1 MVLSALLFAF
11 YVVYSKALINRL
23 GSRLFT
29 SIAMLSSTVFV
40 ILHFALTHNIN
51 GLHVN
56 NAALLYALLLA
67 IFSTVLPSFMMT
79 EAIARIGAAR
89 TSIMGTLGPIIT
101 ISLAIIWLDEPFG
114 LYHLLGIALVMLGI
128 GFLSKP

>member
-1 MVLSALLFAF
+1 
-11 YVVYSKALINRL
+11 
-23 GSRLFT
+23 
-29 SIAMLSSTVFV
+29 
-40 ILHFALTHNIN
+40 
-51 GLHVN
+51 
-56 NAALLYALLLA
+56 
-67 IFSTVLPSFMMT
+67 MMT